1 MASAV
6 SLNASATIINGQGLA
21 VNADMSTA
29 ITTFKNLGT
38 VTTVANIFNTA
49 ANVAANAYPVL
60 ISSLETLG
68 NGVSKNQWLI
78 DFWPSNITATSS
90 NTISIY
96 GNTTASA
103 SFINTISTQA
113 HLPFDHG
120 LSGFANVYQR
130 SYGYAVRSFD
140 TVSSASMLQG
150 KTYADGGI
158 GHTGIHD
165 TITGGLG
172 TGTALL
178 ADVIANWG
186 TMYDVTNLN
195 LFADPYVYGQNL
207 LNHGLGSY
215 GNLATNFTAAGLDTS
230 DITKTPATVTTTTHV
245 ESAITTNTIIGP
257 VDLPVLA
264 TVSSTNEVRGSS
276 TDVIMSI
283 YRKVTGSDL
292 AAIVSATGIT
302 TDGSSKLN
310 TLADYLDF
318 NKVISVSQQPELAIL
333 GINTLN
339 EFGTYL
345 HSKIGQANFAS
356 WREISTFLHSIE
368 VPTLNYTTTSA
379 STNILSDAALT
390 LVSDTATGTGP
401 FGNPVMSD
409 FLGATAG
416 INYVTNIGTLISSY
430 GELSPSV
437 YSALQ
442 TLDSAVVDWKNGYV
456 VSPEYIP
463 PITPVSAAVTAVN
476 SALNSLPATTKFNQ
490 AEKSYIDILNQLT
503 MEVSNL
509 SKAGVIF
516 GTGTTDQLD
525 NFSQRFADSASDKDK
540 YQTYQLITSLITH
553 DAEGDTLRATIA
565 ESINYYKLLSVGIS
579 VNNNPDPTSALN
591 SAATQNVSLTTYLSQ
606 NK

>member
-1 MASAV
+1 MASAM
-6 SLNASATIINGQGLA
+6 SLNAAATINSGQGLA
-21 VNADMSTA
+21 VNADMYTA
-29 ITTFKNLGT
+29 IANFKNLGT
-38 VTTVANIFNTA
+38 VTTVANIFSTA
-49 ANVAANAYPVL
+49 ANVAANAYPTL

-68 NGVSKNQWLI
+68 SGVGKSQWLI
-78 DFWPSNITATSS
+78 DFWPSNITPTSS
-90 NTISIY
+90 NTVSVY

-103 SFINTISTQA
+103 SFIKTISTQA
-113 HLPFDHG
+113 NLAFDHG
-120 LSGFANVYQR
+120 LAGFANVYQA
-130 SYGYAVRSFD
+130 SYGYAIKSFD
-140 TVSSASMLQG
+140 TISSVSLLQD

-158 GHTGIHD
+158 GHSGIHD

-172 TGTALL
+172 TNTALF
-178 ADVIANWG
+178 ADVVAHWG
-186 TMYDVTNLN
+186 TMYDVSNLN
-195 LFADPYVYGQNL
+195 LFADPYVFGQNL

-215 GNLATNFTAAGLDTS
+215 GNLAANFTAAGLDTS
-230 DITKTPATVTTTTHV
+230 DITKTPATVTTTTQV
-245 ESAITTNTIIGP
+245 ESALTTNTIIGP
-257 VDLPVLA
+257 IDLPVLA
-264 TVSSTNEVRGSS
+264 SVSSTNEVKGSS
-276 TDVIMSI
+276 TDVVMSI
-283 YRKVTGSDL
+283 YRRVTGSDL

-302 TDGSSKLN
+302 ADGSSRLT

-318 NKVISVSQQPELAIL
+318 DKVIGLSQRSELSAL
-333 GINTLN
+333 NINTLN
-339 EFGTYL
+339 EFGTSL
-345 HSKIGQANFAS
+345 HSKIGQATFAS

-379 STNILSDAALT
+379 STKILSDAAI
-390 LVSDTATGTGP
+390 SAINNTATGTGP
-401 FGNPVMSD
+401 LGNPVMSD

-416 INYVTNIGTLISSY
+416 INYATNLGTLISSY
-430 GELSPSV
+430 GEL
-437 YSALQ
+437 YSTIYSTLQ
-442 TLDSAVVDWKNGYV
+442 TLDSAVVDWKNAYV
-456 VSPEYIP
+456 ASPEYIP

-476 SALNSLPATTKFNQ
+476 SALKSLPATTKFSQ

-516 GTGTTDQLD
+516 GAGTTDQLD

-579 VNNNPDPTSALN
+579 VNNNPDPAAAIN

>member
-90 NTISIY
+90 NTVSIY

-103 SFINTISTQA
+103 SFINTIDTQTS
-113 HLPFDHG
+113 LPFDHG
-120 LSGFANVYQR
+120 LAGFANVFQK
-130 SYGYAVRSFD
+130 SYVYAVRSFD

-178 ADVIANWG
+178 ADVIADWG

-195 LFADPYVYGQNL
+195 LFADPYVFGQNL

-230 DITKTPATVTTTTHV
+230 DITKTPATVTTTTHI
-245 ESAITTNTIIGP
+245 ESAVTTNTIIGP

-318 NKVISVSQQPELAIL
+318 NKVIGVSQQPELAIL

-345 HSKIGQANFAS
+345 HNKIGQANFAS

-368 VPTLNYTTTSA
+368 VPALNYTTTSA

-476 SALNSLPATTKFNQ
+476 SAINSLTATTKFNQ
-490 AEKSYIDILNQLT
+490 AEKSYIDILDQLA

-516 GTGTTDQLD
+516 GPGDTDQL
-525 NFSQRFADSASDKDK
+525 NEFAQQFGDSATDKDK
-540 YQTYQLITSLITH
+540 YQTYQFVTPLITH
-553 DAEGDTLRATIA
+553 DAEGDTLRASIA
-565 ESINYYKLLSVGIS
+565 ETINYYKLLSVGIS